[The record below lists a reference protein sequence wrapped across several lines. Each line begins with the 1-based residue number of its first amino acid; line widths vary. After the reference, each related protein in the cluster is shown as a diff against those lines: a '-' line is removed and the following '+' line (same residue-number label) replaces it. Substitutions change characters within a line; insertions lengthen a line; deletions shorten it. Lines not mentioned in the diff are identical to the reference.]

1 MTESTT
7 TKGLLAVLC
16 LTTVALQSALAN
28 DAFFV
33 EGGMGPADFD
43 EDLFEGDGN
52 LLSMGLG
59 YRYGIDSGFGEN
71 PSLELGMMFGELS
84 IIDVSRGDEDDLSVS
99 VFTFYLRYDQQLAD
113 KVSGFGQFG
122 YSSLEV
128 ENHDTSCTTGF
139 IFPDCSTTRTYRNR
153 DKGISWGVGLNFRTR
168 PNYLLSI
175 GYFDFSQ
182 SDIDLTTWRLALR
195 HEFN

>member
-1 MTESTT
+1 MAESTT

-16 LTTVALQSALAN
+16 LTIVALQSALAN
-28 DAFFV
+28 DTFVV
-33 EGGMGPADFD
+33 EGGIGPADFD
-43 EDLFEGDGN
+43 EDLFDGDGN
-52 LLSMGLG
+52 LLTVGLG
-59 YRYGIDSGFGEN
+59 YRYGIDSGFGES

-84 IIDVSRGDEDDLSVS
+84 IIDVSRGDDDDLSVS
-99 VFTFYLRYDQQLAD
+99 VWTFYLR
-113 KVSGFGQFG
+113 
-122 YSSLEV
+122 
-128 ENHDTSCTTGF
+128 TSCTTGF

-168 PNYLLSI
+168 PDYLLSI